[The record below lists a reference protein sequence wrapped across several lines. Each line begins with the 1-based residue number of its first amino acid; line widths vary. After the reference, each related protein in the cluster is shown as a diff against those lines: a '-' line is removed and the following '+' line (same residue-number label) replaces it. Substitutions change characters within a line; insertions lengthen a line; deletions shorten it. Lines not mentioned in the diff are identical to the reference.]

1 MWKNINSFQYL
12 RVMGPKSISDHGWE
26 LNIFC
31 HGRTINVFGLVLLG
45 GNLNFWQF
53 GQLGIWVTWT
63 LSNLDFGQFANSKY
77 WETYVLKNLTR
88 ALMAESISG
97 LFFIGFT
104 DLGVCDLGCSRLDR
118 AGFFCM
124 AFLLTPQACRK
135 RWGRWGTCSPSF
147 WQIS

>member
-53 GQLGIWVTWT
+53 GQLGLWVTWT
-63 LSNLDFGQFANSKY
+63 LSNLDFGQFGQLGRWTAWVTWTLDNLGNLDFGQFANSKY

-97 LFFIGFT
+97 LF
-104 DLGVCDLGCSRLDR
+104 LQ
-118 AGFFCM
+118 
-124 AFLLTPQACRK
+124 FL
-135 RWGRWGTCSPSF
+135 
-147 WQIS
+147 ISGLFVNSKV

>member
-1 MWKNINSFQYL
+1 
-12 RVMGPKSISDHGWE
+12 MGPKSISDHGWE

-53 GQLGIWVTWT
+53 GQLRLWVTWT
-63 LSNLDFGQFANSKY
+63 LSNLEFGQFGQLGRWTAWTLDNLGNLDFGQFANSKY

-97 LFFIGFT
+97 LFC
-104 DLGVCDLGCSRLDR
+104 VCTYKMGYSRL
-118 AGFFCM
+118 
-124 AFLLTPQACRK
+124 LLINFTNINFDKLRSN
-135 RWGRWGTCSPSF
+135 RIG
-147 WQIS
+147 